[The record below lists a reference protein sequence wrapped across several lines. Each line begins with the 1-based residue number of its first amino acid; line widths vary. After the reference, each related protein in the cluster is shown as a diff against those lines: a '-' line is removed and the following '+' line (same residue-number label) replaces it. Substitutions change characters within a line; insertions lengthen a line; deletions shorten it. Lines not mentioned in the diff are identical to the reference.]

1 MTVRIPLNQEA
12 STQHI
17 PRHAPWVDQPRKPA
31 NGTINHAGY
40 PPRPAH
46 PLTPVAANGDRQ
58 RTGER
63 GRDAAVRFTIDPI
76 CADDERRQ
84 VARYFNV
91 EMEEHE
97 VEV

>member
-17 PRHAPWVDQPRKPA
+17 LRHAPWVDQPRKPA
-31 NGTINHAGY
+31 NGTAKPADY
-40 PPRPAH
+40 PTRKSH

-63 GRDAAVRFTIDPI
+63 GHDAAVRFTIDPI

-91 EMEEHE
+91 EMEEYE